1 MLLSPYHYNVFRQ
14 EMRTGKIKIIAFQG
28 ETDFAGGEALRG
40 AGRKRAEKEKNKARG
55 VIGSSRRDCV
65 IQLLFSSWD
74 KEPVP
79 GPIGH

>member
-1 MLLSPYHYNVFRQ
+1 
-14 EMRTGKIKIIAFQG
+14 MRTEKIKNIAFQG
-28 ETDFAGGEALRG
+28 ETDFAGGKSAAGRG
-40 AGRKRAEKEKNKARG
+40 AKKDKKEKKAKRKARG
-55 VIGSSRRDCV
+55 VVSSSRRGDV